1 MFTMKNIN
9 VQNFIDSVMRNNDP
23 KYLKELEDQVETF
36 INKYEQLLCLNDTIE
51 DVLDI
56 RDAIILRQSQ
66 LRRKALLSKYL
77 VPEPPIS
84 TVEFTCGCI
93 GPNKWAAK
101 DLNINKDNITFCTS
115 HRLLDERKQ
124 ILKKEIKRINK
135 VLNERVTK
143 S

>member
-56 RDAIILRQSQ
+56 RDSIILRQSH

-77 VPEPPIS
+77 VPEPINS

-93 GPNKWAAK
+93 GPNKSEAK
-101 DLNINKDNITFCTS
+101 DLNKDNISFCTS
-115 HRLLDERKQ
+115 HRLLDDRNQ

-135 VLNERVTK
+135 VLNDRVSK

>member
-1 MFTMKNIN
+1 MKNIN

-77 VPEPPIS
+77 IPEPLIS

-93 GPNKWAAK
+93 GQNKWADK
-101 DLNINKDNITFCTS
+101 GKPTNKDNINFCTS
-115 HRLLDERKQ
+115 HWLLDERKQ

-135 VLNERVTK
+135 VLNDRVTK

>member
-1 MFTMKNIN
+1 
-9 VQNFIDSVMRNNDP
+9 
-23 KYLKELEDQVETF
+23 
-36 INKYEQLLCLNDTIE
+36 
-51 DVLDI
+51 VLDI

-77 VPEPPIS
+77 VPEPQNS

-93 GPNKWAAK
+93 GPNKWVAK
-101 DLNINKDNITFCTS
+101 DVNINKDNLKFCTS

>member
-1 MFTMKNIN
+1 MKNIN

-56 RDAIILRQSQ
+56 RDSIILRQSQ

-77 VPEPPIS
+77 VPDPPNS

-93 GPNKWAAK
+93 GSNKSEAK
-101 DLNINKDNITFCTS
+101 DLNKDKDNISFCTS

>member
-1 MFTMKNIN
+1 MKNIN

-56 RDAIILRQSQ
+56 RDSIILRQSH

-77 VPEPPIS
+77 VPQPANS

-93 GPNKWAAK
+93 GQ
-101 DLNINKDNITFCTS
+101 NKDNISFCTS